1 MGKGDIKSRRGKLFA
16 GSFGKKRP
24 AKKARKAALK
34 IKPVPVEKPAAK
46 APSRAPK
53 TLIEEADK
61 PQKKIEVQEKVSK
74 AIETPLKEEKTAE
87 TPPKK
92 STPQEKPS
100 KPVIDSPTE
109 EKTSDTESKE
119 NN

>member
-53 TLIEEADK
+53 TVTEEADK
-61 PQKKIEVQEKVSK
+61 TRKKIEVQEKESKVSEK
-74 AIETPLKEEKTAE
+74 PLKEEKSAE

-92 STPQEKPS
+92 STAQEKPS
-100 KPVIDSPTE
+100 KPAADSPSE
-109 EKTSDTESKE
+109 EKITDTESKE
-119 NN
+119 NS